1 MNVTAVAS
9 QSVQAQSTP
18 PRVAPNDVNTNS
30 VSNSDSASDRVQIS
44 SAAKALMVQGSQSD
58 PDHDGK

>member
-9 QSVQAQSTP
+9 QSIQTQPTP
-18 PRVAPNDVNTNS
+18 PRVAPNDANTNS
-30 VSNSDSASDRVQIS
+30 VSNSDSASDQVQIS
-44 SAAKALMVQGSQSD
+44 PAAKALQAQGGQAD

>member
-1 MNVTAVAS
+1 MNVTAIAS
-9 QSVQAQSTP
+9 QSVQTQSTL
-18 PRVAPNDVNTNS
+18 PRVAPNDAKTNA

-44 SAAKALMVQGSQSD
+44 PAAKALQTQGGQAD